1 MIFINAFILGIF
13 NLLYKYEIVQ
23 NMQESY
29 ENNTSFLSSY
39 LTKSN
44 VETPYLKIFLLST
57 FISIIVYFIMV
68 LVLSRVYKKEM
79 IYIIKKLNNYIFTL
93 GIIVSTLS
101 LFLNVILG
109 LVLLTISFIYY
120 LIIMYKRFGKKT
132 LIIVL
137 FNIVLFLTLYF
148 ISL

>member
-29 ENNTSFLSSY
+29 ESNTSFLSSY

-57 FISIIVYFIMV
+57 FISLIIYFIMV
-68 LVLSRVYKKEM
+68 LVLGRVCKKEV
-79 IYIIKKLNNYIFTL
+79 IDVIKKLNNYLFSL
-93 GIIVSTLS
+93 GIIVSILS

-109 LVLLTISFIYY
+109 LVLLVISFIYY
-120 LIIMYKRFGKKT
+120 FIVMYRKFGKKII
-132 LIIVL
+132 IIVL
-137 FNIVLFLTLYF
+137 FNMVLFLTLYF